1 MSLAEREDMYD
12 KELLEIKKKVDK
24 LLAHKTPQYKQGYD
38 EAIDDFAE
46 KVIEQLKEYAFD
58 MSLENPDCK
67 AVWLDRAI
75 QIINE
80 LSGRTEL

>member
-1 MSLAEREDMYD
+1 MNVFLKWIEREDMKIDETYWYGY
-12 KELLEIKKKVDK
+12 KEGKIDG
-24 LLAHKTPQYKQGYD
+24 YK

-80 LSGRTEL
+80 LSSRTAL

>member
-1 MSLAEREDMYD
+1 MNVFLKWIEREDMKIDETYWHGY
-12 KELLEIKKKVDK
+12 KEGKIDG
-24 LLAHKTPQYKQGYD
+24 YK

-80 LSGRTEL
+80 LSSRTEL